1 MDTSRYG
8 DGLASKSFSSV
19 WSPKGLCLLHIGEIV
34 KKKKSDVLF
43 AVVNSL
49 NNFYSTPKIFLF
61 RYIFKKE
68 SSFIVKFLIFKIG
81 S

>member
-49 NNFYSTPKIFLF
+49 NNFYSTGTPKIFLF
-61 RYIFKKE
+61 RYIF
-68 SSFIVKFLIFKIG
+68 
-81 S
+81 